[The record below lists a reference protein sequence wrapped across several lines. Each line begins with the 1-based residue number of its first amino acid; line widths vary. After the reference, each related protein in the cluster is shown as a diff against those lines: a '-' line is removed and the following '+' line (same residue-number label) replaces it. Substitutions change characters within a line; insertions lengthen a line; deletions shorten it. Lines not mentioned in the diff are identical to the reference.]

1 MNDHRAV
8 DPFETPGEADLSHWV
23 DFAALATAARSA
35 GARLAGPVPQ
45 GRFLM
50 QIGLRA
56 RAEQAGQNAEPETR
70 RELLSA
76 VDRLTSPAQMGEVFK
91 VALLLPPGEG
101 IPPGFQQEEGHA

>member
-1 MNDHRAV
+1 
-8 DPFETPGEADLSHWV
+8 
-23 DFAALATAARSA
+23 
-35 GARLAGPVPQ
+35 
-45 GRFLM
+45 M

-56 RAEQAGQNAEPETR
+56 RAEQAGLNAEPETR

-101 IPPGFQQEEGHA
+101 IPPGFQQEECHA